1 MPEAR
6 RPALPVLLGTL
17 AVLYFLQGLP
27 AGLLAKAVPS
37 LARESGLSREW
48 IGLLGLAAAPW
59 ALKFLWAPWVDRLG
73 RGRPGHRKRWV
84 IGCQALV
91 VLILLLLSF
100 TERAVWFADA
110 FPLLLL
116 LLLLLNTASATQDI
130 AADGLA
136 VRLLRPEWRGP
147 GNSVQVLGYKVGL
160 ILSGALLLMAN
171 DWIGWRASLWLLAAT
186 VALLL
191 IPVALFREP
200 LEPAPSSPTAPE
212 RASRHWWWRQWRG
225 FWRRPGLLLWVV
237 ILLGYKVGDGFGTR
251 MIKPFLVDEGWSQAA
266 IGRLDLVASLTGLL
280 AAALAGLLM
289 LWLSRKAALIGF
301 GLLQALAFV
310 GWWAVAAG
318 AAGWIWP
325 VALFEQFAD
334 GLSTVALFVVMM
346 DYCRRDREGGDYTLQ
361 ASVYL
366 MAVGLFTLG
375 SGFSASALGY
385 AGHFL
390 LAAGLGGLVIIAA
403 LFWRPPPQRLG

>member
-1 MPEAR
+1 M
-6 RPALPVLLGTL
+6 LGTL

-171 DWIGWRASLWLLAAT
+171 DWIGWRASLWLLAGT

-200 LEPAPSSPTAPE
+200 LETSPSTPAAE
-212 RASRHWWWRQWRG
+212 RASRHWWWRQWQG

-251 MIKPFLVDEGWSQAA
+251 MIKPFLVDQGWSQAA

-301 GLLQALAFV
+301 GVLQALAFV

-318 AAGWIWP
+318 AAGWVWP

-390 LAAGLGGLVIIAA
+390 LAAG
-403 LFWRPPPQRLG
+403 